1 MFKHT
6 HFIAIKDYLE
16 LLNMDPRYA
25 DSFEVKHSSTHN
37 TMERHN
43 SFQNRPSPLSESFCS
58 RCSNPSNTSTHKPIS
73 QTQIDPIHRY
83 HSHTTDIPPT
93 NSHVTRESLRTA
105 QLLSDNG
112 PTIQPER
119 ISQSRISNPVIEDPK
134 FISSN
139 TSSQTIHNSTYQQ
152 RYPLESS
159 QELPKGAELLPG
171 NGPKT
176 PRGSLYLFQRGQA
189 ASRIANPDDIIRNNT
204 QHCSCCEHKNTSPT
218 TDQINHNDLVN
229 GRPQV
234 YDDEQD
240 LRLTNWFPRVLVIGP
255 GGFKGLKALGF
266 LSPIED
272 FGLLQYTDTYC
283 GVSVGAIISLLIVA
297 GYQIREIVGEAAT
310 LDIFKDMENISVK
323 SIMDNKGLLSN
334 EPVKRRLTQLVL
346 NKFGTVPTLRGL
358 YLQTGK
364 AFVAVTLN
372 ATDEECEIMGPFTHP
387 NVSCVDAT
395 MFSMNIPFVFYQ
407 LIYHGKTYADGAL
420 GNPYPIDY
428 FDDGHTNILGIYMKG
443 ANSTPNLSHNR
454 NAMSI
459 HPPSGTIL
467 HRVEPVRPVSE
478 SEGSI
483 PIGTYFSKIIHSL
496 MDQRRNN
503 IIQNSSQR
511 CKHVCLET
519 KVVNVVDYNL
529 STDDK
534 AHMLVEGFNEG
545 KSFLSQLC
553 DNTYLGPKIPPKLS
567 YTYPEYYMISTE
579 DTTENV
585 VYNTATNDRTHQDT
599 LTEINILSAMTQ

>member
-1 MFKHT
+1 
-6 HFIAIKDYLE
+6 
-16 LLNMDPRYA
+16 MDPRYA
-25 DSFEVKHSSTHN
+25 DSFEVNHRSTHN
-37 TMERHN
+37 SMERCN
-43 SFQNRPSPLSESFCS
+43 FSQTRPSPLSESFCS
-58 RCSNPSNTSTHKPIS
+58 RCSNHSYTSTHKPIP
-73 QTQIDPIHRY
+73 QTPIDLNRRY
-83 HSHTTDIPPT
+83 HTSPID
-93 NSHVTRESLRTA
+93 VTGEVPRVAR
-105 QLLSDNG
+105 LLPGNI
-112 PTIQPER
+112 PTIQTER
-119 ISQSRISNPVIEDPK
+119 VLPSRISSSVIEDHKLMSLYP
-134 FISSN
+134 SN
-139 TSSQTIHNSTYQQ
+139 TSSQTTHNPTYHQ
-152 RYPLESS
+152 RYSVELSREPSNNPQSCPILESVLERS
-159 QELPKGAELLPG
+159 ESEFMPSKGL
-171 NGPKT
+171 NDVIQT
-176 PRGSLYLFQRGQA
+176 R
-189 ASRIANPDDIIRNNT
+189 
-204 QHCSCCEHKNTSPT
+204 
-218 TDQINHNDLVN
+218 DQINGNEEVIGHPRVINE
-229 GRPQV
+229 G
-234 YDDEQD
+234 QD
-240 LRLTNWFPRVLVIGP
+240 HTLTNWFPRVLVIGP

-323 SIMDNKGLLSN
+323 SIMENKGLLSN
-334 EPVKRRLTQLVL
+334 EPVKRKLTQLIL
-346 NKFGTVPTLRGL
+346 NKFGTVPTLHSL

-407 LIYHGKTYADGAL
+407 LIYRGKTYADGAL

-443 ANSTPNLSHNR
+443 ANSTPNISNNPNIMPTR
-454 NAMSI
+454 RAEG
-459 HPPSGTIL
+459 HPQPGTIL
-467 HRVEPVRPVSE
+467 QRVDPIRPITE

-519 KVVNVVDYNL
+519 KVVNVIGYNL

-545 KSFLSQLC
+545 KSFLSKLC

-567 YTYPEYYMISTE
+567 YTYPEYYMIAADDIS
-579 DTTENV
+579 ENFSSAANDNV
-585 VYNTATNDRTHQDT
+585 INQNQQNT
-599 LTEINILSAMTQ
+599 LPEINVLSAMTQ